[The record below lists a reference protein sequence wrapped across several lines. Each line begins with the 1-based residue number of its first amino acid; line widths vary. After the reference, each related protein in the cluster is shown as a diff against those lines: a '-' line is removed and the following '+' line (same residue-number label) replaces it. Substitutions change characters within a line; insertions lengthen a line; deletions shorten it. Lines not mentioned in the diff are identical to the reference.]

1 MRHTHDGGTEVD
13 TRELQARGD
22 RRCRSTTKLIIGT
35 AGLLVS
41 LMASSGLASGAP
53 DPSPIV
59 NSTCTYPQVMAAL
72 RAESPAVAD
81 QVEHSAIANL
91 WLQQLIASPPDKR
104 QQMID
109 QAQNWPSVQRN
120 LPLIIQV
127 ANTCNNY

>member
-13 TRELQARGD
+13 KRELQARGD
-22 RRCRSTTKLIIGT
+22 RRWRSATKLIIGT

-72 RAESPAVAD
+72 RAQSPDVAD
-81 QVEHSAIANL
+81 QVSHSVIANA
-91 WLQQLIASPPDKR
+91 WLQQLIAAPPDQR
-104 QQMID
+104 QRMID

>member
-1 MRHTHDGGTEVD
+1 MD
-13 TRELQARGD
+13 TRELQERGD

-72 RAESPAVAD
+72 RAENPAVAD

-109 QAQNWPSVQRN
+109 QAQNWASVQRN